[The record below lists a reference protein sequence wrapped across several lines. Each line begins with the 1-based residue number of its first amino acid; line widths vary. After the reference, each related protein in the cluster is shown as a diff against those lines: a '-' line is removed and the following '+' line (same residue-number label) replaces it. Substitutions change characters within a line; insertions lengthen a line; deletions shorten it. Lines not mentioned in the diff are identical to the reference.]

1 MINYGR
7 QLIEN
12 DDIKAVLK
20 TLKSEFLTQGLKT
33 PEFEKEINK
42 KFGGKYSCVLSNG
55 TASLFLL
62 GKALGLEKN
71 DLIATTPI
79 SFIASSNC
87 IVNNNATPEFIDID
101 NRTYLIDP
109 NKLEHKLKKIKAVI
123 AVDYAGHPC
132 DWKSLNYLSKKYGF
146 ILINDACH
154 SMGSE
159 YYSNNKYAIKYAN
172 FVTQSFHPVKAITT
186 GEGGSVISDNKRIID
201 KIKLMRSHSMIKNS
215 KKFLG
220 CTTFYQ
226 QVKITELQIYNA
238 LGISQLKKL
247 DRFIKERRR
256 IAKFYVDSLKDYDI
270 FTLPIEKK
278 IANIHFIYFLY

>member
-33 PEFEKEINK
+33 PEFEREINK

-55 TASLFLL
+55 TASLHLL
-62 GKALGLEKN
+62 GKALGWKKG

-109 NKLEHKLKKIKAVI
+109 NKLEHKLKK
-123 AVDYAGHPC
+123 
-132 DWKSLNYLSKKYGF
+132 KK
-146 ILINDACH
+146 N
-154 SMGSE
+154 
-159 YYSNNKYAIKYAN
+159 
-172 FVTQSFHPVKAITT
+172 
-186 GEGGSVISDNKRIID
+186 
-201 KIKLMRSHSMIKNS
+201 
-215 KKFLG
+215 
-220 CTTFYQ
+220 
-226 QVKITELQIYNA
+226 
-238 LGISQLKKL
+238 
-247 DRFIKERRR
+247 
-256 IAKFYVDSLKDYDI
+256 
-270 FTLPIEKK
+270 
-278 IANIHFIYFLY
+278 

>member
-42 KFGGKYSCVLSNG
+42 SFGGKYSCVLSNG
-55 TASLFLL
+55 TASLYLL
-62 GKALGLEKN
+62 GKALGWKKN

-109 NKLEHKLKKIKAVI
+109 NKLEHKLKKKKIKAVI

-159 YYSNNKYAIKYAN
+159 YYSNKKYATKYAH
-172 FVTQSFHPVKAITT
+172 FVTQ
-186 GEGGSVISDNKRIID
+186 
-201 KIKLMRSHSMIKNS
+201 L
-215 KKFLG
+215 
-220 CTTFYQ
+220 
-226 QVKITELQIYNA
+226 
-238 LGISQLKKL
+238 
-247 DRFIKERRR
+247 
-256 IAKFYVDSLKDYDI
+256 SL
-270 FTLPIEKK
+270 
-278 IANIHFIYFLY
+278 IHI